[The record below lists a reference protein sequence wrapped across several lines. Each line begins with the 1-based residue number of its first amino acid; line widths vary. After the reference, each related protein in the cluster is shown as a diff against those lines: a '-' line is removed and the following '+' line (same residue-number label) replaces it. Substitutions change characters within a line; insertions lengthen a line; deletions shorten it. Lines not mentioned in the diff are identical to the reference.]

1 MTTRSGRKHHRVA
14 SYVLMYAR
22 EYQATV
28 APVRESAGHSGHD
41 PAGDGT
47 TDAVFTAAVAAL
59 RMLGDETRL
68 RLLWHLRDD
77 EHDVTALTT
86 ALGTAARP
94 AVSQHLAKLRLA
106 GLVATRRDGR
116 RVLYRLH
123 GAHVRRLVLESLAQA
138 EHFLASDPQALD
150 RR

>member
-1 MTTRSGRKHHRVA
+1 MA

-22 EYQATV
+22 EYPAT
-28 APVRESAGHSGHD
+28 ADPVQEPTAHNDPGGASG
-41 PAGDGT
+41 
-47 TDAVFTAAVAAL
+47 AVLDAAVAAL

-77 EHDVTALTT
+77 EQDVTALTA
-86 ALGTAARP
+86 ALNTAARP

-106 GLVATRRDGR
+106 GLVTTRRDGR
-116 RVLYRLH
+116 RVLYRLT
-123 GAHVRRLVLESLAQA
+123 GPHVRRLVLESLAQA
-138 EHFLASDPQALD
+138 EHFLATTPET